1 MTDTSRAVATATE
14 ALRREWEDGYRRFE
28 SAARDPVAGER
39 LHAQL
44 DIVVDELRKRIGQTF
59 TLDELAATYAR
70 ADDWVRAAVSER
82 AATPGW
88 PRNLA
93 LVQDAAFYLYQ
104 RGAVDYGP

>member
-1 MTDTSRAVATATE
+1 MTDTELAVAIAIE
-14 ALRREWEDGYRRFE
+14 ALRREWEDGHRRFQV
-28 SAARDPVAGER
+28 AAREPVAGER
-39 LHAQL
+39 LQAQL
-44 DIVVDELRKRIGQTF
+44 EVVTDELRKRVGQTF
-59 TLDELAATYAR
+59 TLDELADAYAR
-70 ADDWVRAAVSER
+70 ADDWVRDAVSER